1 MGTLCRPSAVIDS
14 GPADRST
21 AVFGL
26 AMLIERNRIRWVGVT
41 SGNEDACRLDVAA
54 PVWSASVPRSARAGI
69 GGIRHDRTGSLA
81 GKAMV
86 VVTGSREVAM
96 SVVSS
101 GRRHRVLGAFAGLAT
116 LASLLVA
123 VARALPASIQSLP
136 YVPVV
141 VSVAPWFVA
150 VGLIGLI
157 LALISQRWFVALV
170 ALCCVVVQGYWQY
183 PFIHQSVSLSAS
195 TVQAVGGSSVNTDDD
210 AARVM
215 TANVYK
221 GRADAESI
229 VDIVRDQRVE
239 VLALQETTP
248 AFVKALKKAGIESYL
263 PYSVVSSADGKYG
276 NGLWSATSL
285 KNPVDDEVDSL
296 SSFMPAGTVAFAG
309 GRSVRFV
316 SVHTTS
322 PKPGRWDMWR
332 TSLEDVA
339 RLGSKTG
346 RYILMGDFNSTID
359 HSPFR
364 DVLGSRF
371 SDAAYESG
379 HGFTFT
385 WPADRQW
392 VPPFS
397 GIDHVVVDKG
407 IVTGQVSVVS
417 IPGSDH
423 KGLVATVQIEAQS

>member
-1 MGTLCRPSAVIDS
+1 
-14 GPADRST
+14 
-21 AVFGL
+21 
-26 AMLIERNRIRWVGVT
+26 
-41 SGNEDACRLDVAA
+41 
-54 PVWSASVPRSARAGI
+54 
-69 GGIRHDRTGSLA
+69 
-81 GKAMV
+81 
-86 VVTGSREVAM
+86 M
-96 SVVSS
+96 SVASS
-101 GRRHRVLGAFAGLAT
+101 SRRHRVLGAFAGLAT

-141 VSVAPWFVA
+141 VSVAPWFVV

-248 AFVKALKKAGIESYL
+248 AFVKAMKKAGIESYL

-392 VPPFS
+392 VQPFS

-407 IVTGQVSVVS
+407 IVAGQVSVVS